1 MNLKIYDKAELKA
14 LKETYFMTRALYET
28 VRETAKKIQKEILIT
43 YPFYAEREKLKVL
56 ERRGYCEQ
64 RILNPFD
71 SDLMS
76 ECDFNK
82 FLDLCYAEYCK
93 VGINDERGKEYCPE
107 AKSNDLYR
115 EAEKMLVEFAIDIMP
130 DELQTEKEKLK
141 QAVKNV
147 KWRDKVLELALSLE
161 D

>member
-1 MNLKIYDKAELKA
+1 MNLKTYDKAELKA
-14 LKETYFMTRALYET
+14 LKETYFTAKALYET
-28 VRETAKKIQKEILIT
+28 VRETAEEIKKEILIT
-43 YPFYAEREKLKVL
+43 CPFYAEREKLKVL

-64 RILNPFD
+64 RILKPFD
-71 SDLMS
+71 SYLMS
-76 ECDFNK
+76 DDDFNK

-93 VGINDERGKEYCPE
+93 AGINDERGREYCPE

-115 EAEKMLVEFAIDIMP
+115 EAEKMLVEFAIDIIP
-130 DELQTEKEKLK
+130 DELQTVKEKLK

-147 KWRDKVLELALSLE
+147 KWRDKVLELVLRLE